1 MKITKSQLKQ
11 IIKEELENV
20 LNEYGD
26 ISHDLGERGKPSK
39 EQEWE
44 DFAEEYGASVFE
56 KDGKRALYLPGHQ
69 GRVMASGRALRAA
82 QDIDR
87 KARIT
92 MHEGDV
98 TIVTNI
104 PFSAT
109 ASNFDPDGDGD
120 VDKLDPEA
128 VRRAIGMGSDNLKYY

>member
-1 MKITKSQLKQ
+1 MKITKKQIKQ

-26 ISHDLGERGKPSK
+26 ISHDLGERGKSSK
-39 EQEWE
+39 AQEWE
-44 DFAEEYGASVFE
+44 DFAEEYGASFFE

-69 GRVMASGRALRAA
+69 GDIMSPTSIRAA
-82 QDIDR
+82 QAIDR
-87 KARIT
+87 KAGIT
-92 MHEGDV
+92 MHEGDI

-104 PFSAT
+104 PASAG

-120 VDKLDPEA
+120 VDKLDPDA
-128 VRRAIGMGSDNLKYY
+128 VRRAIGMGSDNLEYY